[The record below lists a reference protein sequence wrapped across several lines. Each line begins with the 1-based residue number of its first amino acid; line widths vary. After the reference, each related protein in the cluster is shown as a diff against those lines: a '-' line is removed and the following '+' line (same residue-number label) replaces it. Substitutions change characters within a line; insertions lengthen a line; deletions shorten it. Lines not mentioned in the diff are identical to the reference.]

1 MLFQLPETQEHSG
14 IELGMVLS
22 VWKGVK
28 NPRLFAGE
36 THVNSCVAFRAVA
49 LEMVD
54 QENNAEWWCSS
65 TSVAWVVRLE
75 SLVCILDCD
84 SCALLQVENVFQC
97 FSCFTLQDSAYILT
111 V

>member
-1 MLFQLPETQEHSG
+1 VLFQLPETQEHSG

-22 VWKGVK
+22 VWKGVM

-84 SCALLQVENVFQC
+84 SCALLQVENVFHVSHFKTQHI
-97 FSCFTLQDSAYILT
+97 S
-111 V
+111 